1 MAERGGGKGR
11 GRPRKRGREESS
23 TEEIS
28 DHSTNL
34 EDKDTVLESRWI
46 GMKTIPSLVIG
57 YTDKLGKLR
66 CKRGKGRNVAAIPH
80 SSYEWETVA
89 TNFDEFVNVSKLFL
103 STNRTEVA
111 VGKKLKNNMLPEIE
125 KVHKR
130 KEKLLKKQNRQA
142 LMLDNMMNM
151 DGLVAGR
158 SLRDRKPVTYTFD
171 RSINEAIKVTNLWK
185 KQLSPEPYEKREHFV
200 KIEGSSNGGSR
211 WGDDNS
217 PSQYP

>member
-34 EDKDTVLESRWI
+34 ESRI

-171 RSINEAIKVTNLWK
+171 
-185 KQLSPEPYEKREHFV
+185 
-200 KIEGSSNGGSR
+200 
-211 WGDDNS
+211 D
-217 PSQYP
+217 